1 MKLLLYTAPVVLLV
15 LATPAMLSAQQQCP
29 YQRALYQQYQ
39 QHTITQLTLQQ
50 QRPQVNLQMQYQQ
63 QVNPGIASRTTYLT
77 HSHNVTQQVHTPGT
91 WNVNTSVNVQHHT
104 SQVTTH
110 QPVMHLTLTET
121 HTALTTH
128 HLQTIHNVNTSYGH
142 THEYNVV
149 NHAHVGGM
157 HHEPLH
163 FGLLEHTT
171 TNHQYLTQHSTLSH
185 LSLTQHTTTG
195 HVNVTHST
203 GQVTHTQNHTTATV
217 HTSVTHTPGRL
228 TTNTHT
234 VTTHEA
240 HTTPG
245 HGPTVTNQQIVTKT
259 VTPVPPKLE
268 LQKKTVTTM
277 TTRMDSSCGHCHH
290 PNTQGGTTPLPLVS
304 RPVVPAPQ
312 MVRQPGT
319 TPLIFALRQPTL
331 PGIVPQTTVPGIL
344 PQLAY
349 QGQQWPGQMA
359 IGPGLSQPGVGLVP
373 NQGIVMPGSVM
384 SNGGT
389 TSSLPGRVTLAE
401 TPSLFEGKSV
411 WPGPATTAVS
421 TSADMPSL
429 TLPPPLLRVGER
441 PTQSKDI
448 STAVTPEEEA
458 TLDQPE
464 ALLPPPDL
472 SRLTEAIWEPVDPL
486 DRVPDDSEVTTDDSE
501 ETFHLEPP
509 VMGALPR

>member
-1 MKLLLYTAPVVLLV
+1 MKLLSSTAPIVLLL
-15 LATPAMLSAQQQCP
+15 LAAPATLRAQQCP

-39 QHTITQLTLQQ
+39 QHTYTQVNLVQ

-63 QVNPGIASRTTYLT
+63 QVNPGVASRTTYMT
-77 HSHNVTQQVHTPGT
+77 HTHNVTQQVHTPGT
-91 WNVNTSVNVQHHT
+91 WNVNTSVHLQHHT

-110 QPVMHLTLTET
+110 QPVMHLNLTET

-128 HLQTIHNVNTSYGH
+128 HLQTIHNVNVNYGR

-149 NHAHVGGM
+149 NHAHVGGQ

-163 FGLLEHTT
+163 VGILEHTT
-171 TNHQYLTQHSTLSH
+171 TNHGCLTHYSTLNH
-185 LSLTQHTTTG
+185 LSLTQHNTTR

-203 GQVTHTQNHTTATV
+203 GQVIHTQNHTTATV
-217 HTSVTHTPGRL
+217 HTSVTHSPGRL

-234 VTTHEA
+234 VTTHDA

-245 HGPTVTNQQIVTKT
+245 HGPTVTNKQIVTKT

-304 RPVVPAPQ
+304 RPVVPSPQ

-319 TPLIFALRQPTL
+319 PLIFPVRQPTL
-331 PGIVPQTTVPGIL
+331 PGLVSQPTLPGIL

-349 QGQQWPGQMA
+349 QGQQWPGQMP

-373 NQGIVMPGSVM
+373 NQGLVMPGPAM
-384 SNGGT
+384 NNNGS
-389 TSSLPGRVTLAE
+389 TSSLPGRLTLPE
-401 TPSLFEGKSV
+401 TTSLFEGKSV
-411 WPGPATTAVS
+411 WQGPSTTTVS
-421 TSADMPSL
+421 TSAETPAL

-441 PTQSKDI
+441 PSQSKEI
-448 STAVTPEEEA
+448 STAVTPEDEA

-472 SRLTEAIWEPVDPL
+472 SRLTEAIWEPADLL
-486 DRVPDDSEVTTDDSE
+486 DRIPNESEVTADDSED
-501 ETFHLEPP
+501 TFHLEPP
-509 VMGALPR
+509 VLTALPR